1 MEKNKLQENFDD
13 VEKFCSIHKNVINK
27 KKTKTVSFNTATNK
41 DFTPRI
47 SNSDGTQYD
56 NVDQF
61 KLLGVQF
68 ETDSR
73 KSINFHPYIDKC
85 IAKGYMNLLEVHKL
99 RIRVFVEQNVP
110 LWMFNLSQRM
120 CKKIERLQKVS
131 LYVLLGKNV

>member
-1 MEKNKLQENFDD
+1 MEKNKRQENFDD

-61 KLLGVQF
+61 NPFIPGVWKPC
-68 ETDSR
+68 S
-73 KSINFHPYIDKC
+73 
-85 IAKGYMNLLEVHKL
+85 AWGGGL
-99 RIRVFVEQNVP
+99 REPPR
-110 LWMFNLSQRM
+110 
-120 CKKIERLQKVS
+120 
-131 LYVLLGKNV
+131 

>member
-73 KSINFHPYIDKC
+73 KG
-85 IAKGYMNLLEVHKL
+85 IAKGYMNLLEVYKL

-110 LWMFNLSQRM
+110 LWMFNLSQRT

>member
-1 MEKNKLQENFDD
+1 M
-13 VEKFCSIHKNVINK
+13 
-27 KKTKTVSFNTATNK
+27 
-41 DFTPRI
+41 
-47 SNSDGTQYD
+47 
-56 NVDQF
+56 
-61 KLLGVQF
+61 QF

-73 KSINFHPYIDKC
+73 KG
-85 IAKGYMNLLEVHKL
+85 IAKGYMNLLEVYKL

>member
-27 KKTKTVSFNTATNK
+27 KKTISFNTATNK

-73 KSINFHPYIDKC
+73 KG
-85 IAKGYMNLLEVHKL
+85 IAKGYMNLLEVFKL

-110 LWMFNLSQRM
+110 LWMFNLSQKM
-120 CKKIERLQKVS
+120 CKKIEVS

>member
-61 KLLGVQF
+61 KLLGVHF

-73 KSINFHPYIDKC
+73 KG
-85 IAKGYMNLLEVHKL
+85 IAKGYMNLLEVFKQ
-99 RIRVFVEQNVP
+99 IQ
-110 LWMFNLSQRM
+110 
-120 CKKIERLQKVS
+120 ERALQKDT
-131 LYVLLGKNV
+131 